1 MMLGLVPDQRTP
13 QERLLDAIRTN
24 GESMNY
30 RYVPDEELQ
39 RLANDPEIMAAV
51 TVLAEHGINGVLY
64 AKLIAE
70 MND

>member
-64 AKLIAE
+64 AKLIAG